1 MKIPQGY
8 ETDPGFDPA
17 EDLIGPFYHQRVG
30 DGYKFAFVAEDRH
43 CNLIGVVHG
52 GVLMTFADSSAC
64 IEATERYKEENCVTI
79 SFNCDFVSAG
89 SVGDLIECSANVTKK
104 TGSMV
109 FVTGEVFSKGE
120 VLLTYSTVIKRLR
133 DR

>member
-30 DGYKFAFVAEDRH
+30 DSYKFAFVAEDRH

-52 GVLMTFADSSAC
+52 GVLMTFADFSAC

-109 FVTGEVFSKGE
+109 FVIGEVFSKGE

>member
-1 MKIPQGY
+1 MRIPQGY

-17 EDLIGPFYHQRVG
+17 EDLIGPFYYQHVG
-30 DGYKFAFVAEDRH
+30 DTYKFAFVAEERH
-43 CNLIGVVHG
+43 CNLIGIVHG
-52 GVLMTFADSSAC
+52 GVLMTFADFSAC
-64 IEATERYKEENCVTI
+64 IEATDRYKDENCVTI
-79 SFNCDFVSAG
+79 SFNSNFISAG
-89 SVGDLIECSANVTKK
+89 RVGELMECNANVTRK

-109 FVTGEVFSKGE
+109 FVTGEVFSNNE